1 MPGAPQIFLS
11 VTGADLQ
18 SARGAV
24 HHFLL
29 GLGCIPVIAE
39 HREPDSAAFCT
50 AVRAR
55 LEQCHA
61 AVHIVGGAYGH
72 EPQQR
77 QPGEPRRS
85 YGQLEYDLA
94 ILLRKPL
101 RVFLCT
107 DDFPFDPYPPEEP
120 EKARLQQ
127 VHRAFVQGG
136 GRASHAVESLNDLES
151 QLRNSPLLPMP
162 ARPAAVPQTEIPV
175 LLISLIILAMG
186 ALGGVALGWRAWRD
200 RHPLVSHHVSRE
212 SAPKPVIAAEAPVAM
227 APRPAEVVSPPAA
240 EPPPTAVADDRPV
253 TDATRAQILAR
264 IDLLPDIPSAKKD
277 KLYSAVRQ
285 AQEMRRLLVLPF
297 ATESSRLSPADEQ
310 RLSELL
316 HTPEMNGFREDLTCI
331 FVLLGFADIRGG
343 KAYNLELSTERAR
356 FVRAVMAGPGGIKN
370 VIHPVGMGPT
380 TLLDEQQLA
389 KNRIV
394 EIWGV
399 RP

>member
-29 GLGCIPVIAE
+29 SLGCIPVIAE
-39 HREPDSAAFCT
+39 HREPDSATFCT
-50 AVRAR
+50 AVRER
-55 LEQCHA
+55 IEQCHA
-61 AVHIVGGAYGH
+61 VVHIVGRAYGH

-107 DDFPFDPYPPEEP
+107 DDFPFDPYPAEEA

-127 VHRAFVQGG
+127 VHRDFVQGG
-136 GRASHAVESLNDLES
+136 GRASHAIQSLNDLEA
-151 QLRNSPLLPMP
+151 QLRASPLLPMP
-162 ARPAAVPQTEIPV
+162 ARPPPVSRTRVPV
-175 LLISLIILAMG
+175 LLIALVMLGIG
-186 ALGGVALGWRAWRD
+186 ALAAAVVGWRAWSGRQRTAVHAIRSD
-200 RHPLVSHHVSRE
+200 P
-212 SAPKPVIAAEAPVAM
+212 APVPTMIPDAVASTPAPAAAEPG
-227 APRPAEVVSPPAA
+227 PAAA
-240 EPPPTAVADDRPV
+240 EPPPMAVADDHPV
-253 TDATRAQILAR
+253 TDATRSQILAR
-264 IDLLPDIPSAKKD
+264 IDRLPDIPASKKD
-277 KLYSAVRQ
+277 KLYEAVRH
-285 AQEMRRLLVLPF
+285 AQDMRRLLVLPF
-297 ATESSRLSPADEQ
+297 ATASSRLSPADER
-310 RLSELL
+310 RLNELL
-316 HTPEMNGFREDLTCI
+316 QTREMSAFREDLTCI
-331 FVLLGFADIRGG
+331 FVLLGFADVRGG
-343 KAYNLELSTERAR
+343 KAYNLELSTERTR
-356 FVRAVMAGPGGIKN
+356 TVRELMVGSGGIKN
-370 VIHPVGMGPT
+370 VIHPVGMGST

>member
-29 GLGCIPVIAE
+29 SLGCIPVIAE
-39 HREPDSAAFCT
+39 HREPDSATFC
-50 AVRAR
+50 AEVRER

-61 AVHIVGGAYGH
+61 VVHVVGRAYGH

-107 DDFPFDPYPPEEP
+107 EAFPFDPYPPEDA
-120 EKARLQQ
+120 EKDRLQQ

-136 GRASHAVESLNDLES
+136 GRACHAVDSVNHLEH
-151 QLRNSPLLPMP
+151 QLRTAPLLPMP
-162 ARPAAVPQTEIPV
+162 MRAATLPRTHVPV
-175 LLISLIILAMG
+175 LLISLVFLGIG
-186 ALGGVALGWRAWRD
+186 ALAVAALGWRAWREGH
-200 RHPLVSHHVSRE
+200 RVVSHQVSRDT
-212 SAPKPVIAAEAPVAM
+212 APAPVLASNPSLGV
-227 APRPAEVVSPPAA
+227 APPALEVSPAAA

-253 TDATRAQILAR
+253 TDATREQILAR
-264 IDLLPDIPSAKKD
+264 IDLLPDVSPTKKD
-277 KLYSAVRQ
+277 KLYHAVRH

-297 ATESSRLSPADEQ
+297 ATESSRLSDADQ
-310 RLSELL
+310 RRLSELL
-316 HTPEMNGFREDLTCI
+316 QTPEMSEFREDLTCI
-331 FVLLGFADIRGG
+331 FVVLGFADIRGG
-343 KAYNLELSTERAR
+343 KAYNLDLSSERAR
-356 FVRAVMAGPGGIKN
+356 VVRELMAGPAGIKN
-370 VIHPVGMGPT
+370 VIHPVGMGAT
-380 TLLDEQQLA
+380 TLLDERQLA